1 MFEIIVRKL
10 ETKEE
15 KVVKCKEC
23 MVIGITP
30 TGESEQE
37 SEIIF
42 KSSIDHVA
50 MAIADCAKVRAAAR
64 IGVAYHDGKRD
75 VLAEERESFHGKL
88 MESIKNAISGLTD
101 ND

>member
-1 MFEIIVRKL
+1 MLEIIVKNL

-15 KVVKCKEC
+15 DVVKCEEC
-23 MVIGITP
+23 VVIGITP
-30 TGESEQE
+30 AGEGEQE
-37 SEIIF
+37 SKIVF

-50 MAIADCAKVRAAAR
+50 MAIADCGMVRAAAR

-75 VLAEERESFHGKL
+75 ALEEKRESVHK
-88 MESIKNAISGLTD
+88 MIESIEDEIRGLID